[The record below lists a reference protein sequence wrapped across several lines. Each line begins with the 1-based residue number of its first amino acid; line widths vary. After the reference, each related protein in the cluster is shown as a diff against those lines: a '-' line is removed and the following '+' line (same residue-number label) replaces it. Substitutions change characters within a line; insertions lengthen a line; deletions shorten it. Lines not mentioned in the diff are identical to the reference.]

1 MAEQLIVKSKIAELI
16 RSQSMMISAETYDA
30 LNEFVDR
37 RLKQAC
43 KRCEA
48 NGRKTVKPYDF

>member
-1 MAEQLIVKSKIAELI
+1 MTEELIVKSKIAELI
-16 RSQSMMISAETYDA
+16 RSQSMMISAETYDT
-30 LNEFVDR
+30 LNEYVEK